1 MDNKMAAG
9 LNLCMVLDWV
19 PERIACLIRVFIAM
33 LFPKFKGD
41 TDSYFHEE
49 NLLCSTLD
57 LFLTGT
63 ETTATAIRW
72 ALLYMATYPHIQG
85 GATDGSFV

>member
-1 MDNKMAAG
+1 
-9 LNLCMVLDWV
+9 MVLDLGFESI
-19 PERIACLIRVFIAM
+19 PFLLSTYT
-33 LFPKFKGD
+33 LFFLPKFKGD
-41 TDSYFHEE
+41 TSSYFHEE

-72 ALLYMATYPHIQG
+72 ALLYMAAYPHIQG
-85 GATDGSFV
+85 RAADGCFTIQPQNR

>member
-1 MDNKMAAG
+1 
-9 LNLCMVLDWV
+9 
-19 PERIACLIRVFIAM
+19 
-33 LFPKFKGD
+33 
-41 TDSYFHEE
+41 TSSYFHEE

-72 ALLYMATYPHIQG
+72 ALLYMAAYPHIQ
-85 GATDGSFV
+85 